1 MVLKGQK
8 CLFMKSVFTTKRPSK
23 QRKVLGE
30 KKKNREIKNCS
41 DVTPMAQ
48 MLKNEIVLRSWN
60 RA

>member
-1 MVLKGQK
+1 MTMTRL
-8 CLFMKSVFTTKRPSK
+8 TTKRQSK

-30 KKKNREIKNCS
+30 KKKKNREIKNCS